1 MKTCILGVSR
11 FHILIILLLFIIL
24 ILLLFL
30 EYFASCITKKTV
42 EFFQTNTPNP
52 VLNVEYNQL
61 VENRNAYLK
70 ELDQQ
75 FAKFQ
80 AENPGDVKNFISPQ
94 QIVESKV
101 SLSNVSYKD
110 TIKNFFVQ
118 EKAERVKKEA
128 ELADLDVPNG
138 NIYNIK
144 QYKQLM
150 LKNNKKQLFKK
161 ALNKIEI
168 LKDECFEKCDQSNC
182 IKLDQKKKLLEKC
195 MKCNSTKNKCFHKT
209 IIGGECDDCDG
220 VDEKDKLDCLALT
233 NFGYPNPNHL
243 DDLRGVDPYYFL
255 LNDNSPTSPFNK
267 KCVFCWQMEDQF

>member
-24 ILLLFL
+24 ILLFL
-30 EYFASCITKKTV
+30 CITKKTV

-52 VLNVEYNQL
+52 VLNAEYNQL
-61 VENRNAYLK
+61 VESRNAYLK

-80 AENPGDVKNFISPQ
+80 AENPDIVKNFISPQ
-94 QIVESKV
+94 QIAESKIP
-101 SLSNVSYKD
+101 LSNVSYID

-138 NIYNIK
+138 NLYNIK

-150 LKNNKKQLFKK
+150 LKNNKKKLFKK

-182 IKLDQKKKLLEKC
+182 IKLDQQKKLLEKC

-233 NFGYPNPNHL
+233 NFGCPNPNHL

-255 LNDNSPTSPFNK
+255 LNNNSPTSPFNK